1 MNFKI
6 LRMSSCCIAALFW
19 TTTAAGQQRG
29 TQDRPPSAREAAPID
44 LTGYWVPII
53 SEDWRWRMLTPPKGD
68 FLGVPLNQAGIKIVD
83 AWDPAKDQRPE
94 NLCDAYGAPT
104 LMRLPLRVHITWENE
119 NTLKIES
126 DAGRQTR
133 LLHFRETIPS
143 NQPKS
148 LQGYSV
154 ASWEVKRARGQKPEG
169 NLKVVTTR
177 LKAGYL
183 RTNGVPYSEDAV
195 LTEYFDRHA
204 DYGTEWFTI
213 LSIVEDPTY
222 LTEPFIVS
230 SHFKRE
236 PDGSKWDPSPCE
248 VNRPAK

>member
-1 MNFKI
+1 
-6 LRMSSCCIAALFW
+6 
-19 TTTAAGQQRG
+19 
-29 TQDRPPSAREAAPID
+29 
-44 LTGYWVPII
+44 
-53 SEDWRWRMLTPPKGD
+53 
-68 FLGVPLNQAGIKIVD
+68 
-83 AWDPAKDQRPE
+83 
-94 NLCDAYGAPT
+94 
-104 LMRLPLRVHITWENE
+104 MRLPLRLHITWEND
-119 NTLKIES
+119 NILKIES

-133 LLHFRETIPS
+133 LLQFGDATPP

-154 ASWEVKRARGQKPEG
+154 AYWETKRARGQTPEG

-177 LKAGYL
+177 LKGGYL

-213 LSIVEDPTY
+213 ISIVEDPTY

-236 PDGSKWDPSPCE
+236 PDGSKWDPSACE